1 MRLTLHTDYALRV
14 LMYLGLREDGLASI
28 REIAEA
34 YGISENHLTKV
45 VHGLGRAGF
54 IDTLRGRGGGL
65 RLAMPPDA
73 IRIGAV
79 VRRTEDDMALV
90 ACFSEGGH
98 CTIAGPCLLRP
109 LLREALEAFLAVLD
123 RVTLAEL
130 IGPRRVAIAEAL
142 GLGAAPP

>member
-1 MRLTLHTDYALRV
+1 VRRRSA
-14 LMYLGLREDGLASI
+14 A

-54 IDTLRGRGGGL
+54 FETLRGRGGGL

-98 CTIAGPCLLRP
+98 CSIAGPCLLRP

-123 RVTLAEL
+123 RVTLAKL
-130 IGPRRVAIAEAL
+130 IGPRCAAIAEAL
-142 GLGAAPP
+142 GLAVSPR